1 MSVNAPIDPTFVE
14 QNAAT
19 AAKTGVMHT
28 GPSGLL
34 LGPSNNGDVTIRLFR
49 PRPTRLL
56 VSVPDYVKW
65 TLAYRA
71 ITLGAHLTILT
82 GQPRSWAALGEV
94 IKGSGGTVDIVDQV
108 GKLPGQGRAFRPSLI
123 IDDLAAGD
131 GVRMP
136 LGPWQAVLMIGDVS
150 ASATLHALR
159 TCDMTLVSP
168 CDAKAAENLR
178 RGYGLNAAQQRLL
191 NNLAANEVVVAM
203 PRHAA
208 RVTMPPTPTE
218 YRLLFG
224 G

>member
-1 MSVNAPIDPTFVE
+1 MSVNADPSFVQ
-14 QNAAT
+14 QNEAT
-19 AAKTGVMHT
+19 AARTGVMHT

-34 LGPSNNGDVTIRLFR
+34 LGPSNSGDVTIRLFR
-49 PRPTRLL
+49 PRPTRVLA
-56 VSVPDYVKW
+56 SVPDYVKW
-65 TLAYRA
+65 TLAYRS
-71 ITLGAHLTILT
+71 ISLGAHLTILT
-82 GQPRSWAALGEV
+82 GQPRAWAALTEA
-94 IKGSGGTVDIVDQV
+94 IRGSGGTVDLVGQADQA
-108 GKLPGQGRAFRPSLI
+108 PGQGRAFRPSLI

-136 LGPWQAVLMIGDVS
+136 LGPWQGVLVIGDAS
-150 ASATLHALR
+150 ASSSMHALR
-159 TCDMTLVSP
+159 SCDMTLVSP
-168 CDAKAAENLR
+168 CDAKAADNLR

-191 NNLAANEVVVAM
+191 NNLAANEVIVAM